1 MNRVY
6 AVGMRQ
12 CRSFAAVVL
21 LTGCP
26 KKTATTVAGTDDE
39 QMDQLT
45 AQLEELRAKVKA
57 EDPKCPEWCNLSKRV
72 CELSA
77 RTCEISGRNPDRM
90 EMQQKCTQSQEDC
103 AAFNDGCARCG

>member
-1 MNRVY
+1 
-6 AVGMRQ
+6 MRPLFVL
-12 CRSFAAVVL
+12 CLASVLL

-26 KKTATTVAGTDDE
+26 KKVSTNVAGSDDE

-45 AQLEELRAKVKA
+45 AQLEELRAQVKT
-57 EDPKCPEWCNLSKRV
+57 EEPKCPEWCSLSKRA
-72 CELSA
+72 CQLSA
-77 RTCEISGRNPDRM
+77 QTCEISGRNAERI